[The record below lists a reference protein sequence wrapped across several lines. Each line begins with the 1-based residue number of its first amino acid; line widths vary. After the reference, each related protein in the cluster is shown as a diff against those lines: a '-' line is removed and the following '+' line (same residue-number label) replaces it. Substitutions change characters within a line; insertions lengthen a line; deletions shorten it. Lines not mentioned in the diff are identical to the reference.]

1 MPRTSKNSSSQS
13 INILQDLQVRPQTS
27 NGKAKKITSSMY
39 FLDEEPDYSDSDEDF
54 FNIRGKEPVY
64 GEYIY
69 ITKPVRKNCN
79 VEVQCD
85 ILTIEKSLDAFV
97 TKCAE
102 LDPNTV
108 GRYKQLVLLCKELV
122 NDRYFITSDPYHC
135 DTNSDAERSS
145 ENLKVFSEKEEEEIS
160 VNNLKSINSR
170 NKEENNIKSNQKRLS
185 TKNSAFEEESDSNGN
200 KQKKSKRSNG
210 NLGVISETNEKDIS
224 TDNLKPNKSR
234 NKEENNRKPNQKR
247 LSTKNSAFEEES
259 DFNGNKQEK
268 SKRSNGNLGVI
279 SETNEED
286 ISTDNL
292 KPNKS
297 TNKEQNNKKSNQK
310 RLSTKNSAI
319 EVESDSNGNKHEKSK
334 RSKFNVGCVS
344 ESDEEE
350 ISTQNVERIPSTNK
364 KNKRTKL
371 ESLKFIIGSSL
382 FGGKKRDSRRLS
394 TSEKTENEL
403 NNRDKSSKIIEPTK
417 GKVIQRSKRKLDEN
431 KLAENKENH
440 SDGNKEES
448 RRSHNGN
455 LSETE
460 LDRTSLSSKK
470 I

>member
-224 TDNLKPNKSR
+224 TDNLKPNKS
-234 NKEENNRKPNQKR
+234 
-247 LSTKNSAFEEES
+247 
-259 DFNGNKQEK
+259 
-268 SKRSNGNLGVI
+268 
-279 SETNEED
+279 
-286 ISTDNL
+286 
-292 KPNKS
+292 

>member
-1 MPRTSKNSSSQS
+1 
-13 INILQDLQVRPQTS
+13 
-27 NGKAKKITSSMY
+27 
-39 FLDEEPDYSDSDEDF
+39 
-54 FNIRGKEPVY
+54 
-64 GEYIY
+64 
-69 ITKPVRKNCN
+69 
-79 VEVQCD
+79 
-85 ILTIEKSLDAFV
+85 
-97 TKCAE
+97 
-102 LDPNTV
+102 
-108 GRYKQLVLLCKELV
+108 
-122 NDRYFITSDPYHC
+122 
-135 DTNSDAERSS
+135 
-145 ENLKVFSEKEEEEIS
+145 
-160 VNNLKSINSR
+160 
-170 NKEENNIKSNQKRLS
+170 
-185 TKNSAFEEESDSNGN
+185 
-200 KQKKSKRSNG
+200 
-210 NLGVISETNEKDIS
+210 
-224 TDNLKPNKSR
+224 R

-297 TNKEQNNKKSNQK
+297 TNKEQNNRKSNQK

-319 EVESDSNGNKHEKSK
+319 EEESDSNGNKHEKSK

-382 FGGKKRDSRRLS
+382 FGGKRRD
-394 TSEKTENEL
+394 
-403 NNRDKSSKIIEPTK
+403 
-417 GKVIQRSKRKLDEN
+417 
-431 KLAENKENH
+431 
-440 SDGNKEES
+440 S

-470 I
+470 IKPNTQHQGNDEFVFTAPDCVKMVDSSETDLKGGRPPKPKLKRGRSRKTEHQGNDEFVFTAPDCMKMVDSSETDLKGGRPPKPKLKRGRSRKTELSSSTERQSNDEFAFKRLDCPQMAESSETDLNDKRSKRGVPRKTDSCINYNSNSTEITNTTDEGNRKTHDTVLIDSSKIFMVSGKFGVEPDVVKPLARNWYNLNKSFSVLDKSLVVDRRFLSLQLPKTRKLYSPTHWLESMSRSP